1 MHGSTF
7 FWEFFG
13 QCAAIIIGITVVS
26 AIIGK
31 ILIKD
36 IPDEDQDGK

>member
-13 QCAAIIIGITVVS
+13 QTAAIIIGITVVS
-26 AIIGK
+26 AILGK

-36 IPDEDQDGK
+36 LPDEESE

>member
-13 QCAAIIIGITVVS
+13 QAAAIIIGITAVS

-31 ILIKD
+31 IFIKH
-36 IPDEDQDGK
+36 IPDEGNDER

>member
-13 QCAAIIIGITVVS
+13 QAAAIIIGITVVS
-26 AIIGK
+26 GILGK

-36 IPDEDQDGK
+36 LPDEESE